1 MQQAVIPCDL
11 SFFLSLCL
19 YTPTTLARNIA
30 NSFNFVVKLGLTTA
44 QQRSLAKMLLR
55 NNTAYG
61 DAQTNL
67 TNKHRALP
75 PPRHRSANKSPDMR
89 YVRAGRI
96 VKGKL
101 VQKPISFPD
110 PEGFHNPHSWC
121 YRRSLLQCLL
131 HTPAFCRFLLRPHQ
145 GCNAQ
150 SVRDCVFCALRLLAN
165 TYWNDKQNFNTG
177 GALAL
182 LDAAIERR
190 WSQENDVTLKDLRNR
205 KRQSDPHEFL
215 AKLMELL
222 QGTEAERMR
231 IKKLLGVKYE
241 VRYLC
246 PDCDTTRTREDTE
259 LGLGLSLDDPLN
271 GKLLTEY
278 LRQHFRR
285 GELEGFSCQSAH
297 CRALNKAAPPNQQEE
312 RDIIE
317 APQVQVIQL
326 VRMKTS
332 FVGGHLQ
339 ESKIGERVSY
349 DDRLE
354 LEDFSK
360 KKVRLSYQ
368 LTGVVAH
375 NGANLKAG
383 HYVAAVRRRGRD
395 GFSVISDSEVGQ
407 SGGFAEMADPMFDG
421 RRFDAYLLVYSRLR

>member
-1 MQQAVIPCDL
+1 
-11 SFFLSLCL
+11 
-19 YTPTTLARNIA
+19 
-30 NSFNFVVKLGLTTA
+30 
-44 QQRSLAKMLLR
+44 
-55 NNTAYG
+55 
-61 DAQTNL
+61 
-67 TNKHRALP
+67 
-75 PPRHRSANKSPDMR
+75 MR

-110 PEGFHNPHSWC
+110 PEGFNNPGQWC

-131 HTPAFCRFLLRPHQ
+131 HTPAFCRFLLRPHT
-145 GCNAQ
+145 GCYAQ

-165 TYWNDKQNFNTG
+165 TYWNDKQNFNTA

-182 LDAAIERR
+182 LDAAIWQR
-190 WSQENDVTLKDLRNR
+190 WSQDNDETIKTLRDR
-205 KRQSDPHEFL
+205 KRQNDPHEFL
-215 AKLMELL
+215 VKLMELL
-222 QGTEAERMR
+222 QGTEAERKR
-231 IKKLLGVKYE
+231 VKRLLDVKYE
-241 VRYLC
+241 VRSLC

-259 LGLGLSLDDPLN
+259 MGLGLALVNPVN
-271 GKLLTEY
+271 GKSLTEY
-278 LRQHFRR
+278 LRQHFRV
-285 GELEGFSCQSAH
+285 GNLEGFQCQSAH
-297 CRALNKAAPPNQQEE
+297 CRALNRAKPPNQPQE

-317 APQVQVIQL
+317 APQVLVIQL
-326 VRMKTS
+326 VRMRVS

-339 ESKIGERVSY
+339 SYKIGHRVDY

-354 LEDFSK
+354 LTDFSVGGK
-360 KKVRLSYQ
+360 RSSYQ
-368 LTGVVAH
+368 LNGVVAH
-375 NGANLKAG
+375 SGTSLKAG